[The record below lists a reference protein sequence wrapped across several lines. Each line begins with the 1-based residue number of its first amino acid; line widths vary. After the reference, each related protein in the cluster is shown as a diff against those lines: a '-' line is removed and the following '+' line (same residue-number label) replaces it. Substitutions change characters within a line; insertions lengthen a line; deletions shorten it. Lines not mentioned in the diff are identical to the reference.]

1 MSESQKSQYA
11 CYTCLF
17 FETAFPQCHAERK
30 TSSGSQ
36 VQQLTL
42 FGGTFEREAS
52 PGVKWLQMQACLHWY
67 CDQVSVRV
75 MSSVEVSS
83 QAVGVVSTERDF
95 EKHQHAESQRGEDC
109 RLKYSASGR
118 FITAVYVQ

>member
-1 MSESQKSQYA
+1 MPCRE
-11 CYTCLF
+11 
-17 FETAFPQCHAERK
+17 E

-36 VQQLTL
+36 LQQLTL

-67 CDQVSVRV
+67 CDRVSVRV